1 MPKRPRLVVIGSIN
15 TDLVQP
21 SPRLPLPGETMHGG
35 DLTVVPGGKGAN
47 QAVAAARLGADVAM
61 VGRVG
66 RDTFGE
72 ALRDGLAAEGIDVR
86 HVHFTPGASGT
97 AVILVQPSGEN
108 SIVLSP
114 GANAKVTPADVDR
127 ARTLI
132 RAADAV
138 LLQLEIP
145 PATVRHAIKLC
156 RALGVTVFLDPA
168 PPLAMAGKA
177 KKVPRW
183 LFDADVLS
191 PNEHEARA
199 LLAVRASK
207 RPMKDAAVAVAL
219 ARAGAADVVLKLG
232 GRGAMHADAS
242 HVVTHTPA
250 MKIKPVD
257 TTAAGDAFTAAL
269 AVARAEGQNWADA
282 QRFANAAGAVTCLTH
297 GAQPSLP
304 TRRAVNQFLR
314 S

>member
-1 MPKRPRLVVIGSIN
+1 MPKRPRIVVIGSIN
-15 TDLVQP
+15 MDLVQP

-35 DLTVVPGGKGAN
+35 DLSLVAGGKGAN

-66 RDTFGE
+66 RDAFGNL
-72 ALRDGLAAEGIDVR
+72 LRDGLAREGIDVR
-86 HVHFTPGASGT
+86 HVRRTPGASGT

-108 SIVLSP
+108 SIVLSA

-127 ARTLI
+127 ARPLI

-156 RALGVTVFLDPA
+156 RSLGVSVFLDPA
-168 PPLAMAGKA
+168 PPLAITGKA

-183 LFDADVLS
+183 LFEANVLS

-199 LLAVRASK
+199 LLPASK
-207 RPMKDAAVAVAL
+207 RPTKDAAIAVAL
-219 ARAGAADVVLKLG
+219 ARAGAG
-232 GRGAMHADAS
+232 QC
-242 HVVTHTPA
+242 TPT
-250 MKIKPVD
+250 PR
-257 TTAAGDAFTAAL
+257 T
-269 AVARAEGQNWADA
+269 
-282 QRFANAAGAVTCLTH
+282 
-297 GAQPSLP
+297 SSP
-304 TRRAVNQFLR
+304 TRQR
-314 S
+314 